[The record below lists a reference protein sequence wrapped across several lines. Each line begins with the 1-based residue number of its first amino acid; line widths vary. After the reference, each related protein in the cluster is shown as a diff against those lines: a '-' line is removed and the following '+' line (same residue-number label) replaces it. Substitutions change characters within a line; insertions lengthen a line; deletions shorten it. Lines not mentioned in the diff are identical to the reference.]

1 MKLFA
6 SALALLPAVL
16 VMAEEPINLSATPIS
31 AQHSKSVCDGVV
43 ARLAIFGV
51 KADAKVCLDNTVVK
65 LIPHISG
72 VPSKMTCIEA
82 VAAANILGIKAD
94 AKVCLASAGHGKKS
108 KTTSVSAKHAK
119 SACNGVVARLAAFGI
134 KVDAKVCLN
143 DVIIKLIP
151 LISGVPSKMTCVEAC
166 AAANILG
173 IKADAKVC
181 LALGGNGKKH
191 IKRDG
196 EVSVM
201 HDKPSKPP
209 KTPAEPEKPCK
220 PGRPGKPGKPS
231 KPPVQPPAYPPTTPE
246 KPCKSCQPPN
256 PPSYPPA
263 PEKPCKSCQPPT
275 YPPTTGKPRY
285 PKSCETI
292 IAKIHTL
299 CGAKIDLGVCLR
311 LGVDIDLL
319 RLERLK
325 CRVVVGA
332 AQLVGVS
339 VNPSVCNLLDGKI
352 RVGYN
357 RHGGYTG
364 GHSGRYDGGHNGGYN
379 GRRNGEYNSGG
390 Y

>member
-209 KTPAEPEKPCK
+209 KTPTEPEKPCK
-220 PGRPGKPGKPS
+220 PGKPGKPGKPS
-231 KPPVQPPAYPPTTPE
+231 KPPVQPPAYPPTT
-246 KPCKSCQPPN
+246 
-256 PPSYPPA
+256 

-325 CRVVVGA
+325 CRVIVGA

-352 RVGYN
+352 RVGYS
-357 RHGGYTG
+357 RHSGYTDRHSS
-364 GHSGRYDGGHNGGYN
+364 GHNSGYDSNRNGGYN
-379 GRRNGEYNSGG
+379 GGRNGEYNSGG

>member
-31 AQHSKSVCDGVV
+31 TQHSKSVCDGVV

-94 AKVCLASAGHGKKS
+94 AKVCLASAGHGKKP
-108 KTTSVSAKHAK
+108 KTTTVSAKHAK

-209 KTPAEPEKPCK
+209 KTPTEPEKPCK
-220 PGRPGKPGKPS
+220 PGKPGKPGKPS
-231 KPPVQPPAYPPTTPE
+231 KPPVQPPAYPPTT
-246 KPCKSCQPPN
+246 
-256 PPSYPPA
+256 

-325 CRVVVGA
+325 CRVIVGA

-364 GHSGRYDGGHNGGYN
+364 GHTGRYNRGHNGDYNAGHDGGYDGDRNSGYN
-379 GRRNGEYNSGG
+379 GGHDGG